1 MVWQSRRT
9 PLRVLVAV
17 LATALGAVASAT
29 PPSMNPELRDAMTA
43 TLNAGNTAPGRERP
57 FSMVIRGGV
66 SLGAY
71 EAGVNWALLRL
82 LKDLRDDPE
91 TTIEPTLY
99 AAAGASAGAVNGFLA
114 GLIWC
119 TERPAAG
126 TGPDTLNDNLF
137 RNTWRHIDINELL
150 KHAPLDE
157 QLDEDKAGFSRA
169 AMRQVETDVRNDID
183 RRRFTP
189 SCEVGFGVS
198 LTRDKPVL
206 FTNAGVDVGQQ
217 RLLLPM
223 RLRGL
228 DTGGLD
234 IRHFDGIDPP
244 NFDNPGPE
252 DLRERAFR
260 SSVIYIDDGAS
271 DRIEDGPISLT
282 AVFDAVKASSAFPV
296 AFSPMK
302 LSYCLFQNERQR
314 AVTPGRG
321 QYPTVGDP
329 RGRCPD
335 GYRRLSSRFVD
346 GGVFDNDPVQLVRE
360 LSELR
365 MRGATDTVRYI
376 KVDPVKRRPARDTF
390 QFEIAQFAEP
400 GDSLDLVLWAARPT
414 LSSQNPPQT
423 RIKVRQC
430 FQASSAPPVDHT
442 LELVENAPNSLLFV
456 GTIDTLVDA
465 DGLRQRTDVNAPIV
479 VEPGDRLVPFHPD
492 EPFEPLCDPGAAPAS
507 APGGPVAALAERSD
521 REQKTRNRTIAIVG
535 EPPEG
540 MSTQLG
546 FLGGSVSSARGYRL
560 YDELMRNDWRDGTLP
575 NLPATALPLLQPTR
589 LTTLTGDFL
598 FSFAAFLD
606 VRFRDYDYYAGVYDA
621 VYGAAEL
628 TCLEDNDGYDGI
640 GDCRAERS
648 RLAYL
653 QLCSPGA
660 ATMAACR
667 QSAPAANTVMYH
679 LAKLEQCGAAAI
691 LDANRSCDLGDWAW
705 TEALVAGLA
714 PSELAAVGRAL
725 QAAASD
731 TRDNGRDPFVS
742 FIRELADP
750 KNGFTPGQSPVL
762 NRMLALSTRP
772 VPTWFYP
779 LADSMIP
786 QLIALEK
793 ADVDIRESNG
803 IETAPGSSL
812 LLPALAVGGLAAET
826 AMAERTGWLPDQ
838 TAVPQNTKRRWL
850 ASILPAEV
858 AVDGRNGGL
867 ALYLNPAWR
876 RASGNY
882 EVDFRVAPWL
892 RQRFDNETIE
902 FSEVSALVTRRFAN
916 PLFSSVGVG
925 PTYTYT
931 WTNEPAAREHNLGAT
946 VSAGLAA
953 DKIRLSYGVR
963 SFDSSDFAGDD
974 VFLHIGINDL
984 PGLAYWVCQGN
995 DEVWGLS
1002 AVCGVFD

>member
-9 PLRVLVAV
+9 PLCVLVAV
-17 LATALGAVASAT
+17 LGVLFGATASAN
-29 PPSMNPELRDAMTA
+29 PPSMNDELRKAMTA
-43 TLNAGNTAPGRERP
+43 TLNAGSTAPGQERP
-57 FSMVIRGGV
+57 FSMVIRGGA

-82 LKDLRDDPE
+82 LKDLRDDPQA
-91 TTIEPTLY
+91 TIEPELY

-119 TERPAAG
+119 TERPAGG
-126 TGPDTLNDNLF
+126 TGPDTLDDNLF
-137 RNTWRHIDINELL
+137 RNTWRYIDINELL
-150 KHAPLDE
+150 KHAPLDQ
-157 QLDEDKAGFSRA
+157 QLDEDQAGFSRA
-169 AMRQVETDVRNDID
+169 AMRQVEEDVRDAIGA
-183 RRRFTP
+183 RRFSP
-189 SCEVGFGVS
+189 GCEVGFGVS

-206 FTNAGVDVGQQ
+206 FTNAGVDISQQ

-228 DTGGLD
+228 ATGALD
-234 IRHFDGIDPP
+234 IRHFEDLKRP
-244 NFDNPGPE
+244 NFENPSPD

-271 DRIEDGPISLT
+271 DEIERGPISLA

-314 AVTPGRG
+314 AVSPGRG
-321 QYPTVGDP
+321 IYQSEADP

-365 MRGATDTVRYI
+365 MRGPGDTVRYI

-390 QFEIAQFAEP
+390 QFETAQFAEP

-423 RIKVRQC
+423 RILVRQC
-430 FQASSAPPVDHT
+430 FSASGRPPADHT
-442 LELVENAPNSLLFV
+442 LELVESAANSLLFV
-456 GTIDTLVDA
+456 GTIDTLVETN
-465 DGLRQRTDVNAPIV
+465 GRQQREYVNAPILV
-479 VEPGDRLVPFHPD
+479 SPGDRLVPFHPD
-492 EPFEPLCDPGAAPAS
+492 EPFKPLCDPTSVPAS
-507 APGGPVAALAERSD
+507 TAAKLAERAK
-521 REQKTRNRTIAIVG
+521 REHKTRNRTIAVVG

-560 YDELMRNDWRDGTLP
+560 HDELMRNDWRDGTLP
-575 NLPATALPLLQPTR
+575 ELPDTALQLLQPTR

-628 TCLEDNDGYDGI
+628 TCLEDRDDYTGI
-640 GDCRAERS
+640 SDCRAARS
-648 RLAYL
+648 KLAYL
-653 QLCSPGA
+653 QLCVPGD
-660 ATMAACR
+660 ATMATCR
-667 QSAPAANTVMYH
+667 QTAPAANAVMHH
-679 LAKLEQCGAAAI
+679 LATLEQCGAAVI
-691 LDANRSCDLGDWAW
+691 LEANRNCDLGDWSW
-705 TEALVAGLA
+705 TAELVAGMPA
-714 PSELAAVGRAL
+714 NELASVGRAL

-742 FIRELADP
+742 FVRQLADSES
-750 KNGFTPGQSPVL
+750 GFTAGESPVL

-779 LADSMIP
+779 LAESMIP

-803 IETAPGSSL
+803 IDTAPGSSL
-812 LLPALAVGGLAAET
+812 LLPALAVGGLASET
-826 AMAERTGWLPDQ
+826 AMAERTGWLEDQ
-838 TAVPQNTKRRWL
+838 TAVPQRAKRRWL
-850 ASILPAEV
+850 ASVLPAE
-858 AVDGRNGGL
+858 AAFDARNGGL

-876 RASGNY
+876 RSSGNY

-892 RQRFDNETIE
+892 RQRFANETIE
-902 FSEVSALVTRRFAN
+902 FSEVSALMTRRFGN

-931 WTNEPAAREHNLGAT
+931 WTDEPGAREHNLGAS
-946 VSAGLAA
+946 VSAGLAG

-963 SFDSSDFAGDD
+963 SFSSSDFAGDD

-984 PGLAYWVCQGN
+984 PGLAYWICQGN

-1002 AVCGVFD
+1002 KVCGAFD

>member
-9 PLRVLVAV
+9 PMRVLVAV
-17 LATALGAVASAT
+17 LGFSCGAAVQAD

-43 TLNAGNTAPGRERP
+43 TLNAGSTAPGRQRP

-91 TTIEPTLY
+91 ATVEPELY

-119 TERPAAG
+119 TERPDL
-126 TGPDTLNDNLF
+126 GPGSDTLDDNLF
-137 RNTWRHIDINELL
+137 RNTWRYIDINELL
-150 KHAPLDE
+150 AHEPLDD
-157 QLDEDKAGFSRA
+157 QLDEDQAGFSRA
-169 AMRQVETDVRNDID
+169 AMRHVENDVRDAI
-183 RRRFTP
+183 RARRFSP
-189 SCEVGFGVS
+189 GCEVGFGVS

-206 FTNAGVDVGQQ
+206 FTNAGVDISQQ

-228 DTGGLD
+228 NTGALE
-234 IRHFDGIDPP
+234 IRHFEDIDQP
-244 NFDNPGPE
+244 NFNNPSPE
-252 DLRERAFR
+252 ELRERAFR

-271 DRIEDGPISLT
+271 DEIDNGPISLA

-314 AVTPGRG
+314 AVSPGRDK
-321 QYPTVGDP
+321 YRSDEDP

-365 MRGATDTVRYI
+365 MRDPGDTVRYI

-390 QFEIAQFAEP
+390 QFEAAQFAEP

-414 LSSQNPPQT
+414 LSGENPPQT
-423 RIKVRQC
+423 VIKVRQC
-430 FQASSAPPVDHT
+430 FRASGAPHVDHR
-442 LELVENAPNSLLFV
+442 LELVENAANSLLFV
-456 GTIDTLVDA
+456 GTIDTLVEA
-465 DGLRQRTDVNAPIV
+465 SGRQQREAVNAPIIV
-479 VEPGDRLVPFHPD
+479 SPGDRLVPFHPD
-492 EPFEPLCDPGAAPAS
+492 EPFQPLCDPTAAPART
-507 APGGPVAALAERSD
+507 ATELED
-521 REQKTRNRTIAIVG
+521 RANLEQKTRNRTIAIVG

-546 FLGGSVSSARGYRL
+546 FLGGSISSARGYRL

-575 NLPATALPLLQPTR
+575 NLPNTALQLLQPTR

-598 FSFAAFLD
+598 FAFAAFLD

-628 TCLEDNDGYDGI
+628 TCVTNLGNHVGI
-640 GDCRAERS
+640 NDCRAARAK
-648 RLAYL
+648 LAYL
-653 QLCSPGA
+653 QLCAPDDPTI
-660 ATMAACR
+660 ATCR
-667 QSAPAANTVMYH
+667 QTAPAANVVMHH
-679 LAKLEQCGAAAI
+679 LATLEQCGAAVI
-691 LDANRSCDLGDWAW
+691 LGTQVGCRLNAWAW
-705 TEALVAGLA
+705 TAELVEGMPAN
-714 PSELAAVGRAL
+714 ELAAVGRAL
-725 QAAASD
+725 QFAASD

-742 FIRELADP
+742 FVRQLAKADS
-750 KNGFTPGQSPVL
+750 GFTPGESPVL

-779 LADSMIP
+779 LAESMIP
-786 QLIALEK
+786 QLLALEK

-803 IETAPGSSL
+803 IDTAPGSGL
-812 LLPALAVGGLAAET
+812 LLPALAVGGLASET
-826 AMAERTGWLPDQ
+826 AMAERTGWLEDQ
-838 TAVPQNTKRRWL
+838 TAVPQRAKRRWL
-850 ASILPAEV
+850 ASVLPAE
-858 AVDGRNGGL
+858 AAIDARNGGL

-876 RASGNY
+876 RSSGNY

-902 FSEVSALVTRRFAN
+902 FSEVSALMTRRFSN

-931 WTNEPAAREHNLGAT
+931 WTDEPGAREHNLGAT
-946 VSAGLAA
+946 VSAGLAG

-974 VFLHIGINDL
+974 VFLHIGVNDL
-984 PGLAYWVCQGN
+984 PGLAYWICQGN

-1002 AVCGVFD
+1002 KVCGAFD